1 MAYTSF
7 LIDLKEKGIK
17 VNLQIWDTSGQEVY
31 RELVSLF
38 YRDAHSAI
46 IVFDLSDIESING
59 VEFWINKLLEKVDPD
74 EIIIKIIG
82 NKSDSLD

>member
-1 MAYTSF
+1 
-7 LIDLKEKGIK
+7 
-17 VNLQIWDTSGQEVY
+17 
-31 RELVSLF
+31 VSLF